1 MIILIDSNAICYSA
15 HYASQGSNLSY
26 KGMNVNVIFYFLK
39 TILSIFKKYRSN
51 NFVFVWDSKKSNRK
65 VMFESYKSNR
75 RKNLN
80 EEEKEKLNEGFTQF
94 VALRQVILPSMGF
107 RNNFRKTGFEGDDI
121 IASVTHRTRE
131 DKVVICSS
139 DHDMYQLL
147 GSGIVMY
154 DPKKRQVFDA
164 DWFGKRFTITP
175 LQWANVLSIA
185 GCPGDEVPGVP
196 GVGIKTA
203 IKYLKNELNKDSKPY
218 KNIKG
223 YKEKIKLYDSLV
235 RLPLQGTGKF
245 EIKEN
250 RLSEKNFWD
259 NFSYYGFHSFMKEDM
274 WSDWVDFIGNVPF

>member
-1 MIILIDSNAICYSA
+1 M
-15 HYASQGSNLSY
+15 QGSDFSY
-26 KGMNVNVIFYFLK
+26 RGMETGIIFGFLK
-39 TILSIFKKYRSN
+39 TILAIFKKYRSN
-51 NFVFVWDSKKSNRK
+51 QMIFAWDSKKSNRK
-65 VMFESYKSNR
+65 IMYEGYKSNR

-80 EEEKEKLNEGFTQF
+80 EEEKEKLNESFLQF
-94 VALRQVILPSMGF
+94 MALRKVVLPTMGF
-107 RNNFRKTGFEGDDI
+107 NNIFMQTGFEGDDI
-121 IASVTHRTRE
+121 IASITHRTRE
-131 DKVVICSS
+131 DEVVIVSS
-139 DHDMYQLL
+139 DHDFYQLL

-154 DPKKRQVFDA
+154 DPKKRKELDA
-164 DWFGKRFTITP
+164 DWFGQRFAIDP

-223 YKEKIKLYDSLV
+223 YKEEIKLYDSLV

-274 WSDWVDFIGNVPF
+274 WSDWVDFIDNVPF